1 MAMLPIW
8 HLGARMSMF
17 LAPLP
22 SSTLG
27 TTISLL
33 LLGIGDDVYF
43 LMRRFLWFFNL
54 LLSFLWAWYLFR
66 WLCPLILVRI
76 LYSGERLCGRQP
88 IGQGHNI
95 PGGSNKGVS
104 SPGSVTRIDISERRK
119 PFLAGS
125 EGGSHGMDTSH
136 NVDSSCKNPRIH
148 SDTHSTWGNRSG
160 NTLHVRE
167 FRRNGR
173 AETTTSPKGPKSPP
187 FSPQRHINL
196 TL

>member
-1 MAMLPIW
+1 MILQSIA
-8 HLGARMSMF
+8 F
-17 LAPLP
+17 LFV
-22 SSTLG
+22 
-27 TTISLL
+27 SL
-33 LLGIGDDVYF
+33 IFVQVA
-43 LMRRFLWFFNL
+43 
-54 LLSFLWAWYLFR
+54 LSFNS
-66 WLCPLILVRI
+66 CKNP
-76 LYSGERLCGRQP
+76 YSGERLCGRQP

-95 PGGSNKGVS
+95 PGGSSNGVS

-136 NVDSSCKNPRIH
+136 NVDSSYKNPRIH

-173 AETTTSPKGPKSPP
+173 AKTTTSPKGPNHLPL
-187 FSPQRHINL
+187 SPQRHINL